1 MTIMKTTQTTIRW
14 IVLGVFG
21 IVFYFDV
28 GNLHAETVAW
38 YRFEEGGGDGGFL
51 LSPNSEFNHCATG
64 MKWFEDFVFEV
75 AGKDESAVAMK
86 LLNKRP

>member
-1 MTIMKTTQTTIRW
+1 MFVDQ
-14 IVLGVFG
+14 
-21 IVFYFDV
+21 FYQDLVIIFNTFCIQD
-28 GNLHAETVAW
+28 LLDS
-38 YRFEEGGGDGGFL
+38 FEEGGGDGGFL